1 VSMWRRVTNLFR
13 IKQVNNEIE
22 EELQSHFDE
31 ALAQGR
37 DPDEA
42 RRAFGSPLRHRE
54 ASRDARLITWLDAL
68 RADAIFGL
76 RQLRKNKITSLA
88 AVLSLALAIGSCM
101 AAFRLID
108 AVLLRPLPVANADH
122 LYEVSR
128 HGVFNNQ
135 SFTYNAWSYPLFQAM
150 RVAVKDQA
158 ELLAVSNTEP
168 EDLTYKSDQEME
180 RAQVQYVCGWMLP
193 TLGLRPKLGRLLSE
207 SDNLHPGA
215 HPYAV
220 LSQGY

>member
-1 VSMWRRVTNLFR
+1 MSTWRKVTNVFR
-13 IKQVNNEIE
+13 IKQLTDEID
-22 EELQSHFDE
+22 EELQSHLDE
-31 ALAQGR
+31 ALAEGR

-68 RADAIFGL
+68 RADATFGM

-128 HGVFNNQ
+128 HGVYNNQ
-135 SFTYNAWSYPLFQAM
+135 SFTYDAWSYPLFQAM
-150 RVAVKDQA
+150 TR
-158 ELLAVSNTEP
+158 
-168 EDLTYKSDQEME
+168 
-180 RAQVQYVCGWMLP
+180 RI
-193 TLGLRPKLGRLLSE
+193 
-207 SDNLHPGA
+207 
-215 HPYAV
+215 
-220 LSQGY
+220 

>member
-1 VSMWRRVTNLFR
+1 MSVWTRLRNTLHKER
-13 IKQVNNEIE
+13 LHREID
-22 EELQSHFDE
+22 EELESHIAE
-31 ALAQGR
+31 AISAGR
-37 DPDEA
+37 NPDEA

-68 RADAIFGL
+68 RADGIFGL

-128 HGVFNNQ
+128 HAVFNNQ
-135 SFTYNAWSYPLFQAM
+135 SFTYDAWSYPLFQAM
-150 RVAVKDQA
+150 RAAVKDQA
-158 ELLAVSNTEP
+158 ELLAVSNT
-168 EDLTYKSDQEME
+168 DLRSAPQTRTPAIRE
-180 RAQVQYVCGWMLP
+180 RQSRARRTSLRRSISGL
-193 TLGLRPKLGRLLSE
+193 LGASLW
-207 SDNLHPGA
+207 
-215 HPYAV
+215 
-220 LSQGY
+220 